1 MTLMTPPPLDQED
14 DEMLVPNTEFTEG
27 PQPMEAQADTAG
39 TVETQAADD
48 PPSGRFTWTIE
59 NFSRLNTKKLYSDI
73 FFVGGYKWRI
83 LIFPKGNNVD
93 YLSIYLDVADSATL
107 PYGWSRYAQFSL
119 TVINQIHNKFSI
131 RKETQHQFNARESD
145 WGFTSFMQL
154 SELYN
159 PSRGYLVNDTCIV
172 EADVE
177 VRRIVDYWS
186 HDSKKET
193 GYVGLKNQGATCYMN
208 SLLQTLYH
216 IPYFRKAVYHMPTT
230 ENDMPSGSIPL
241 ALQSLFYKLQYSD
254 TSVATKELTK
264 SFGWDTYDS
273 FMQHDVQELNRV
285 LCEKLEDKMKGTV
298 VEGTIQQLFEG
309 HHMNY
314 IECINVDYTSTR
326 KESFYDLQLDVKGC
340 RDVYASFDK
349 YVEVERLEGDNRY
362 HAEQHGLQDAKKG
375 VLFIDFPPVL
385 QLQLKRF
392 EYDFMRD
399 TMVKIN
405 DRYEFPLQLDLDREN
420 GKYLSPEA
428 DRSVRNL
435 YTLHGVLVH
444 SGGVHGG
451 HYYAYIRPTLT
462 DQWFKFD
469 DERVTKE
476 DIKRALEEQYGG
488 EEELP
493 QTNPGF
499 NSSPFKFTKYSNAYM
514 LVYIRESDKDK
525 IVCSVDE
532 KDIAEHLR
540 IRLKKE
546 QEEKEKKRKEKAEA
560 HLYTIIKVARDGDLH
575 EQIGRDIYFD
585 LVDHDKVRSFRVQ
598 KQTPFQL
605 FKEEV
610 AKEFGIP
617 IQCQRFWLW
626 AKRQNHTYR
635 PNRPVTS
642 LEETNSVGQLK
653 EVSNKASTAE
663 LKLFLE
669 VELGQDLCP
678 VPPPEKSKEDILL
691 FFKLYDPLKEE
702 LRYVGRLFVKV
713 TSKPAEILTK
723 LNEMAGFSPDEEIDL
738 FEEIKFEPNVMCE
751 HVDKKFTFRA
761 SQLED
766 GDILCYQKSKANS
779 TEQYRYPD
787 VPAFMEYV
795 HNRQVVRFR
804 SLEKP
809 KEDEF
814 SLELSKLHNYD
825 DVVERVACHLGLN
838 DPSKIRLTPHNC
850 YSQQPKP
857 QPIKYRGAEHLCD
870 MLVHYNQ
877 TSDILYYEV
886 LDIPLPEL
894 QGLKTLKVAF
904 HHSTKDEVV
913 IHSIRLPKQ
922 STVGDVINDLK
933 AKVDLSHP
941 SAELRLLEVFYHKI
955 YKIFPL
961 NEKIENINDQY
972 WTLRSEE
979 IPEEEKNLGPHDRL
993 IHVYHFMKDT
1003 TQTQVQNF
1011 GEPFFLVIHEGETLL
1026 DIKVRVQK
1034 KLQVPD
1040 EEFAKWRFAFLSL
1053 GRPEYLE
1060 DTDVLSTRFQRR
1072 DVYGA
1077 WEQYLGLEHTD
1088 NAPKRSYAVNQNR
1101 HTFEKPVRIYN

>member
-1 MTLMTPPPLDQED
+1 MTVMTPPPPIDQED
-14 DEMLVPNTEFTEG
+14 EDMLVPHSDLVEG
-27 PQPMEAQADTAG
+27 PQPMEAQADTAVS
-39 TVETQAADD
+39 TVENQPVED
-48 PPSGRFTWTIE
+48 PASSRFTWQIE
-59 NFSRLNTKKLYSDI
+59 NFSRLNTKKHYSEVFI
-73 FFVGGYKWRI
+73 VGGYKWRV

-93 YLSIYLDVADSATL
+93 HLSMYLDVADSANL
-107 PYGWSRYAQFSL
+107 PYGWSRFAQFSL
-119 TVINQIHNKFSI
+119 AVVNQGSNRYTV
-131 RKETQHQFNARESD
+131 RKDTQHQFNVRESD
-145 WGFTSFMQL
+145 WGFTSFMPL
-154 SELYN
+154 SELYDI
-159 PSRGYLVNDTCIV
+159 SKGFLHNDTLVI
-172 EADVE
+172 EAE
-177 VRRIVDYWS
+177 VAVRKVVDYWS
-186 HDSKKET
+186 YDSKKET

-254 TSVATKELTK
+254 NSVATKELTK

-285 LCEKLEDKMKGTV
+285 LCEKLEVKMKGTV

-314 IECINVDYTSTR
+314 IECINVDYKSTR

-349 YVEVERLEGDNRY
+349 YVEVERLEGDNKY

-420 GKYLSPEA
+420 RKYLSPDA
-428 DRSVRNL
+428 DSRVRNL
-435 YTLHGVLVH
+435 YTLHSVLVH

-451 HYYAYIRPTLT
+451 HYYAFIRPTLS
-462 DQWFKFD
+462 DQWLKFD

-476 DIKRALEEQYGG
+476 DMKRALEEQYGG

-499 NSSPFKFTKYSNAYM
+499 NNTPFKFTKYSNAYM
-514 LVYIRESDKDK
+514 LVYIRDSDKDK
-525 IVCSVDE
+525 IICNVDE
-532 KDIAEHLR
+532 QDIAEHLR
-540 IRLKKE
+540 VRLKKE
-546 QEEKEKKRKEKAEA
+546 QEEKEHKKKEKAEA
-560 HLYTIIKVARDGDLH
+560 HLYTIIKVARNEDLA

-585 LVDHDKVRSFRVQ
+585 LVDHDKVRSFRIQ
-598 KQTPFQL
+598 KQTAFNV

-617 IQCQRFWLW
+617 VQYQRFWLW

-635 PNRPVTS
+635 PNRPLTPQ
-642 LEETNSVGQLK
+642 EETQSVGMLR
-653 EVSNKASTAE
+653 EVSNKAHNAE

-669 VELGQDLCP
+669 VELGQDLLP
-678 VPPPEKSKEDILL
+678 IEPPEKTKEDILL
-691 FFKLYDPLKEE
+691 FFKLYDPVKEE
-702 LRYVGRLFVKV
+702 LRYIGRIFVKG
-713 TSKPAEILTK
+713 SGKPSEILTK
-723 LNEMAGFSPDEEIDL
+723 LNEMAGFPSNQEIEL
-738 FEEIKFEPNVMCE
+738 YEEIKFEPSVMCE
-751 HVDKKFTFRA
+751 HIDKKVSFRS

-766 GDILCYQKSKANS
+766 GDIVCFQKSPPVES
-779 TEQYRYPD
+779 GQQCRYPD
-787 VPAFMEYV
+787 VPSFLEYV
-795 HNRQVVRFR
+795 HNRQVVHFR

-809 KEDEF
+809 KEDDF
-814 SLELSKLHNYD
+814 CLELSKLFNYD
-825 DVVERVACHLGLN
+825 EVVERVARQLGLD

-857 QPIKYRGAEHLCD
+857 APIKYRGMEHLSE

-886 LDIPLPEL
+886 LDISLPEL
-894 QGLKTLKVAF
+894 QWLKTLKVAY
-904 HHSTKDEVV
+904 HHATKEDVV
-913 IHSIRLPKQ
+913 IHSIRLPKH
-922 STVGDVINDLK
+922 STVGDVLLHLK
-933 AKVDLSHP
+933 SKVELSHP
-941 SAELRLLEVFYHKI
+941 DAELRLLEVFYHKI
-955 YKIFPL
+955 YKIFPTS
-961 NEKIENINDQY
+961 EKIENINDQY
-972 WTLRSEE
+972 WTLRAEE
-979 IPEEEKNLGPHDRL
+979 IPEEEKNLGLNDRL
-993 IHVYHFMKDT
+993 IHVYHFTKDT
-1003 TQTQVQNF
+1003 SQNQMQQVQNF
-1011 GEPFFLVIHEGETLL
+1011 GEPFFFIIHEGETLAEVKGR
-1026 DIKVRVQK
+1026 IQK
-1034 KLQVPD
+1034 KLQVSD
-1040 EEFAKWRFAFLSL
+1040 EEFSKWKFAFLSL
-1053 GRPEYLE
+1053 GRPEYLL
-1060 DTDVLSTRFQRR
+1060 DSDIVSSRFQRR

-1077 WEQYLGLEHTD
+1077 WEQYLGLEHSD
-1088 NAPKRSYAVNQNR
+1088 SAPKRAYAANQ
-1101 HTFEKPVRIYN
+1101 V